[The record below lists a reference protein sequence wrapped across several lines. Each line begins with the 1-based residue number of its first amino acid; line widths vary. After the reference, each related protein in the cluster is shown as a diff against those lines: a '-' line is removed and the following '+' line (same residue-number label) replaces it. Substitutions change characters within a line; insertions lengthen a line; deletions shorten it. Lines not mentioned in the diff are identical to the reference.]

1 MRWRWKRGMA
11 KTSRTVS
18 FLRGFRAPF
27 EGISFLWGNRGLWK
41 YVWIPFLINVL
52 LFFGLGLVFVALFP
66 DLIQFLLPVGDVW
79 YLTLLRALLW
89 AVGSMVLG
97 IIFLLVF
104 TVVGN
109 LIAGP
114 FNDALS
120 ERVEG
125 LMGGHAPP
133 SRGLAHQFGELGR
146 TALEE
151 AKRILFFL
159 SGSLVFLL
167 WNLIPGVGQILYAV
181 TTSVWT
187 LLFLALEFGDYYL
200 VRHWIR
206 FRARW
211 SHIWA
216 HRWASLGF
224 GAGASVLLMI
234 PLINLL
240 LIPCAVTGGT
250 LLWLRLV
257 PSQNESRR

>member
-1 MRWRWKRGMA
+1 MA
-11 KTSRTVS
+11 VKSRVVS
-18 FLRGFRAPF
+18 FLLGFRGPY
-27 EGISFLWGNRGLWK
+27 EGISFLWGNRGLWR
-41 YVWIPFLINVL
+41 YVWIPFFINVL
-52 LFFGLGLVFVALFP
+52 LFFGLGLVFVAFFP
-66 DLIQFLLPVGDVW
+66 DLIQLLLPAGDAW

-89 AVGSMVLG
+89 AVGSVVLG
-97 IIFLLVF
+97 ILFLLVF

-133 SRGLAHQFGELGR
+133 SRGLREQLRGLGR

-151 AKRILFFL
+151 VKRVLFFL
-159 SGSLVFLL
+159 AGSLVLLL
-167 WNLIPGVGQILYAV
+167 WNLVPGVGQILYAV

-200 VRHWIR
+200 MRHWIR

-234 PLINLL
+234 PLVNLL
-240 LIPCAVTGGT
+240 LIPCAVTGAT
-250 LLWLRLV
+250 LLWLRLA
-257 PSQNESRR
+257 PGQGGSRG

>member
-1 MRWRWKRGMA
+1 MA
-11 KTSRTVS
+11 GKSRTVS
-18 FLRGFRAPF
+18 FLQGFRAPF

-41 YVWIPFLINVL
+41 YVWIPFFINVL
-52 LFFGLGLVFVALFP
+52 LFFGLGLLFVALFP
-66 DLIQFLLPVGDVW
+66 DLIQLLLPPGDAW
-79 YLTLLRALLW
+79 YLTLMRALLW
-89 AVGSMVLG
+89 AVGSIVLG
-97 IIFLLVF
+97 ILFLLVF

-151 AKRILFFL
+151 VKRIVFFL
-159 SGSLVFLL
+159 CGSLVLLL
-167 WNLIPGVGQILYAV
+167 WNLIPGVGQIVYAV

-200 VRHWIR
+200 MRHWIR

-211 SHIWA
+211 SQIWS

-234 PLINLL
+234 PLVNLL

-250 LLWLRLV
+250 LLWLRLA
-257 PSQNESRR
+257 PSQGESRG